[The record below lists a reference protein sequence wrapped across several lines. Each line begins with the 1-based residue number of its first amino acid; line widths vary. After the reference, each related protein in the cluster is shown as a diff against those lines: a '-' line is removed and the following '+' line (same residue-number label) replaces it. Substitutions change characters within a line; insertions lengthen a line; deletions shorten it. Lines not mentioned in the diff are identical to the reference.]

1 VWWGPGPS
9 RPKNSPFPPFKKEQ
23 SQAFRL
29 RADGINCSRQLA
41 SEKNLKSLLGWEA
54 YYLQSLLSIIYY
66 LLSNNKP
73 PNLNLIKT
81 MMRKYNLIRLRSV
94 KGFLILVFLN
104 RLSIFFYVIYDE
116 FLPKLLQF
124 FL

>member
-1 VWWGPGPS
+1 LTY
-9 RPKNSPFPPFKKEQ
+9 FLLPPFKKEQ
-23 SQAFRL
+23 SQASRL